1 MNYMPVSEK
10 YFFPSP
16 GEGVIFIG
24 FIKGSVG
31 HGFHHFFCE
40 EGNPVFPDFR
50 KGRRRRFPVVGA
62 AVLAAVAAE
71 NKGSFSDDGLLFFG
85 EVFFFLGEIG
95 FAVPGVE
102 GLFPYDFPRAGPFT
116 KAAVSAGK
124 GEGGIGGKGK
134 SGENGAD
141 GDIGTVHR
149 MDEAVVSSEEAQPC
163 GVGQPPVHH
172 GGRVGERFET
182 GLGKGFCCHLYD
194 AVHVPVIDPVIV
206 FASGVEG
213 NVSHFPFFRFIG
225 K

>member
-24 FIKGSVG
+24 FIEGSVR

-71 NKGSFSDDGLLFFG
+71 NQGSLSDDGLLFFG
-85 EVFFFLGEIG
+85 KVFFFLGKIG

-102 GLFPYDFPRAGPFT
+102 GLFPYDFPGAGPFT

-124 GEGGIGGKGK
+124 GEGG
-134 SGENGAD
+134 
-141 GDIGTVHR
+141 R
-149 MDEAVVSSEEAQPC
+149 
-163 GVGQPPVHH
+163 
-172 GGRVGERFET
+172 GRVVRMAPMVT
-182 GLGKGFCCHLYD
+182 
-194 AVHVPVIDPVIV
+194 
-206 FASGVEG
+206 
-213 NVSHFPFFRFIG
+213 
-225 K
+225 